1 MAVLTTQKIARS
13 GLTPSMGSAAGGDEV
28 TPGDTTFLMVSNA
41 NGSSINVTIT
51 PGGTN
56 EYGASKP
63 TIVVAVANATTKL
76 IGPLDRKVQASNRRV
91 AISWSATSGV
101 TRAAVKL

>member
-1 MAVLTTQKIARS
+1 MATLTTQKITRS
-13 GLTPSMGSAAGGDEV
+13 GLTPSMGAAASGDKV
-28 TPGDTTFLMVSNA
+28 TPTDSTFLMVSNA

-56 EYGASKP
+56 EYGATKP
-63 TIVVAVANATTKL
+63 TIVVAVANGTTKL
-76 IGPLDRKVQASNRRV
+76 IGPLDRKVQASDRLV
-91 AISWSATSGV
+91 ALSWSATSGV